1 MIKRSLTLSVAMAVL
16 VLAGC
21 DKEEKK
27 DATQVIAKVGDAEV
41 TVHQLNHALSRLQ
54 GIKPEQAELA
64 RQKLAKSLVD
74 QQVLVNAAMADKLDR
89 DPNVLMD
96 IEGARREILA
106 KAYMARHLT
115 AGKPAEGEVKAYYEQ
130 HPDLFAQRKVY
141 DLLVIRLQNVDRDKL
156 AEIGKRA
163 DAGASLVEL
172 QAFLSEQG
180 FATSVASEQ
189 KGAEHL
195 PLEALPKFAQL
206 SAKKVLVLSAGSN
219 VALYE
224 VVNSKAESVPV
235 ERAKPFIEAYLGN
248 KSRAAQ
254 AEKLFADLKQKASIQ
269 YQGDFA
275 KLAQTD
281 AAKPAAAP
289 AAAPAAKPATHDDAV
304 SKGVEALR

>member
-96 IEGARREILA
+96 IEGAKREILA

-206 SAKKVLVLSAGSN
+206 QARKVLVLSAGSN

>member
-96 IEGARREILA
+96 IEGAKREILA

-115 AGKPAEGEVKAYYEQ
+115 AGKPTEGEVKAYYEQ

-206 SAKKVLVLSAGSN
+206 QARKVLVLSAGSN

>member
-96 IEGARREILA
+96 IEGAKREILA

-115 AGKPAEGEVKAYYEQ
+115 AGKPTEGEVKAYYEQ

-206 SAKKVLVLSAGSN
+206 QAKKVLVLSAGSN

>member
-96 IEGARREILA
+96 IEGAKREILA